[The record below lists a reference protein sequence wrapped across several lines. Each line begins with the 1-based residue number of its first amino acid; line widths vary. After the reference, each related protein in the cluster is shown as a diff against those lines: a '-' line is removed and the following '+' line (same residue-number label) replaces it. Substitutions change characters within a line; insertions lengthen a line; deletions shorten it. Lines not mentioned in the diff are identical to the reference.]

1 MGESKIVTVNC
12 AVDSNKGMAG
22 NIRPVEP
29 VMPSKELY
37 MKEISSIWDEGV
49 MTNNGEKVR
58 KLKNMLSS
66 YLHFNNIELF
76 VNGHSALLLAIRSLQ
91 LNGEVITSP
100 FTFVSTTNAIV
111 QNGLVPVFAD
121 IDNSYNLDADKIEE
135 LITPKTCA
143 IITPHIFGIPCDI
156 DKIGKI
162 ARKYNLKVI
171 YDGAQAFGT
180 MVQGKPIGLF
190 GDITMFSFHAIK
202 IFNTIEG
209 GMLMYQQDSLQR
221 VFELYRNFG
230 ISYHELGND
239 TECIGINAKM
249 NEFQAAMGIVNLSG
263 LENEI
268 QKRKELTDIYCQG
281 LKDIPGIQTYDYKD
295 GIRYNYAYFPVKVWK
310 EYGITR
316 DELWRKLKDMGIGTR
331 KLYDKLTCDFQ
342 CYKDCGYIR
351 KTDYADQIKQAALD
365 LPIYGTMDKKDAEY
379 ICDAIR
385 KLSK

>member
-1 MGESKIVTVNC
+1 MTVNC

-58 KLKNMLSS
+58 KLKNMLFS

-180 MVQGKPIGLF
+180 MVQGKPISLF

-221 VFELYRNFG
+221 VFQLYRNFG

>member
-1 MGESKIVTVNC
+1 MTVNC

-162 ARKYNLKVI
+162 ARKYNLV
-171 YDGAQAFGT
+171 T
-180 MVQGKPIGLF
+180 
-190 GDITMFSFHAIK
+190 
-202 IFNTIEG
+202 
-209 GMLMYQQDSLQR
+209 
-221 VFELYRNFG
+221 NFG
-230 ISYHELGND
+230 KFMDPL
-239 TECIGINAKM
+239 A
-249 NEFQAAMGIVNLSG
+249 
-263 LENEI
+263 
-268 QKRKELTDIYCQG
+268 
-281 LKDIPGIQTYDYKD
+281 
-295 GIRYNYAYFPVKVWK
+295 
-310 EYGITR
+310 
-316 DELWRKLKDMGIGTR
+316 
-331 KLYDKLTCDFQ
+331 DKLLA
-342 CYKDCGYIR
+342 GY
-351 KTDYADQIKQAALD
+351 TF
-365 LPIYGTMDKKDAEY
+365 
-379 ICDAIR
+379 
-385 KLSK
+385 

>member
-1 MGESKIVTVNC
+1 MTVNC

-58 KLKNMLSS
+58 KLKNMLFS

-221 VFELYRNFG
+221 VFQLYRNFG

>member
-1 MGESKIVTVNC
+1 MFRNYSDQGYFLEKIFPMHKTRFITVS
-12 AVDSNKGMAG
+12 DPK
-22 NIRPVEP
+22 I
-29 VMPSKELY
+29 
-37 MKEISSIWDEGV
+37 D
-49 MTNNGEKVR
+49 
-58 KLKNMLSS
+58 S
-66 YLHFNNIELF
+66 YLHPE
-76 VNGHSALLLAIRSLQ
+76 ALLGLEIP
-91 LNGEVITSP
+91 I
-100 FTFVSTTNAIV
+100 
-111 QNGLVPVFAD
+111 NGLMNDRFAAKTSFD
-121 IDNSYNLDADKIEE
+121 VRATFATKRRKGEFIGAFAPYGYKKASENKNALVIDEE
-135 LITPKTCA
+135 AAKVVQT
-143 IITPHIFGIPCDI
+143 IFQWFVYEGMS
-156 DKIGKI
+156 KNGI
-162 ARKYNLKVI
+162 ARRLNELGIVNPTAYKKSKGLNFSCPHTGKNDGLWSPGSVSSILKNQM
-171 YDGAQAFGT
+171 YTGT

-221 VFELYRNFG
+221 VFQLYRNFG

>member
-1 MGESKIVTVNC
+1 
-12 AVDSNKGMAG
+12 
-22 NIRPVEP
+22 
-29 VMPSKELY
+29 
-37 MKEISSIWDEGV
+37 
-49 MTNNGEKVR
+49 
-58 KLKNMLSS
+58 
-66 YLHFNNIELF
+66 
-76 VNGHSALLLAIRSLQ
+76 
-91 LNGEVITSP
+91 
-100 FTFVSTTNAIV
+100 
-111 QNGLVPVFAD
+111 
-121 IDNSYNLDADKIEE
+121 
-135 LITPKTCA
+135 
-143 IITPHIFGIPCDI
+143 
-156 DKIGKI
+156 
-162 ARKYNLKVI
+162 
-171 YDGAQAFGT
+171 
-180 MVQGKPIGLF
+180 
-190 GDITMFSFHAIK
+190 
-202 IFNTIEG
+202 
-209 GMLMYQQDSLQR
+209 MYQQDSLQR
-221 VFELYRNFG
+221 VFQLYRNFG

>member
-221 VFELYRNFG
+221 VFQLYRNFG

-316 DELWRKLKDMGIGTR
+316 DELWRKLKDIDRKSTR
-331 KLYDKLTCDFQ
+331 LNSSH
-342 CYKDCGYIR
+342 
-351 KTDYADQIKQAALD
+351 
-365 LPIYGTMDKKDAEY
+365 E
-379 ICDAIR
+379 
-385 KLSK
+385 

>member
-221 VFELYRNFG
+221 VFQLYRNFG

>member
-1 MGESKIVTVNC
+1 MTVNC

-221 VFELYRNFG
+221 VFQLYRNFG

>member
-1 MGESKIVTVNC
+1 
-12 AVDSNKGMAG
+12 MAEHCKTDLKKRMAAT
-22 NIRPVEP
+22 IRPVEP

-49 MTNNGEKVR
+49 MTNNGGKVR
-58 KLKNMLSS
+58 KFKSMLSS
-66 YLHFNNIELF
+66 YLHFNNIDLF

-91 LNGEVITSP
+91 LSGEVITSP

-202 IFNTIEG
+202 IFNSIEG

-230 ISYHELGND
+230 ISYHESGND
-239 TECIGINAKM
+239 TEYIGINAKM
-249 NEFQAAMGIVNLSG
+249 NEFQAAMGIVNLAG

-268 QKRKELTDIYCQG
+268 QKRKELADIYCQG

-295 GIRYNYAYFPVKVWK
+295 DIRYNYAYFPVKVWK

-316 DELWRKLKDMGIGTR
+316 DELWQKLKEMGIGTR

-342 CYKDCGYIR
+342 CYKDRGYIR

-385 KLSK
+385 RLSK

>member
-1 MGESKIVTVNC
+1 MTVNC

-190 GDITMFSFHAIK
+190 GDITMISFHAIK

-221 VFELYRNFG
+221 VFQLYRNFG